1 MAHNHLAIDI
11 NTSAVRFVKLK
22 GDFVLDE
29 KSFDFT
35 DKQDYR
41 YQSQLEDFWNQTTW
55 KELDFEKVSL
65 SWSEKQTTIVPANV
79 FNESDK
85 NALFSL
91 TFGTKTPINE
101 IDYNRLPIQ
110 GVVNVYALPSWVKS
124 FFVLRF
130 PRIVMQHEG
139 THLIRG
145 VFEGQTFKLKTKL
158 ILHKEH
164 FLLLVVK
171 ENNLKFYSAFD
182 WTTLEDIVYYFS
194 YTNQQLGYDQQLN
207 ELEVALGVGV
217 TEDLEKLKTLIESI
231 QNKNIDFKI
240 SNLLVEKHQLS
251 CV

>member
-1 MAHNHLAIDI
+1 MTDNHLAIDI

-41 YQSQLEDFWNQTTW
+41 YKAQLEDFWTQTGW

-91 TFGTKTPINE
+91 TFGNKTPMNE
-101 IDYNRLPIQ
+101 IDYNRLPMQ
-110 GVVNVYALPSWVKS
+110 GVVNVYSIPSWVKS
-124 FFVLRF
+124 FFVLHF

-139 THLIRG
+139 SHLIRG

-171 ENNLKFYSAFD
+171 ENNLKFYSAFE
-182 WTTLEDIVYYFS
+182 WATLEDIVYYYS
-194 YTNQQLGYDQQLN
+194 YTIQQLGYSQEIN

-217 TEDLEKLKTLIESI
+217 GVDLEKLRTLLESI
-231 QNKNIDFKI
+231 QNKKIDFKI